1 MGFLISSRPNV
12 DIAKAVVFPLPA
24 KRTVGGP
31 ALYNQIVG
39 FVKSLPRVGRIY
51 LVREIFHAG
60 TDDHARNNTPFG
72 NHIEHG
78 DFFRYPLRMIVKGQ
92 NVAQNHQFC
101 LLCSPRQT
109 SRHNVRR
116 RHATV
121 GGLMMFVDANS
132 VETELIRQLQL
143 VQVTVVERMTQ
154 LGIIECIWALH
165 PGALM

>member
-1 MGFLISSRPNV
+1 M
-12 DIAKAVVFPLPA
+12 
-24 KRTVGGP
+24 
-31 ALYNQIVG
+31 G

-60 TDDHARNNTPFG
+60 TDDHARNNSPLG

-78 DFFRYPLRMIVKGQ
+78 DFFRHALRMIIKRQ
-92 NVAQNHQFC
+92 NVAENHQLRLF
-101 LLCSPRQT
+101 CSPRQT
-109 SRHNVRR
+109 GRHNVRR

-121 GGLMMFVDANS
+121 GSLMVFVDAHP

-143 VQVTVVERMTQ
+143 IQVTVVERMAQ

-165 PGALM
+165 PGRTVGLRKIVRKISPGH